1 MNNARAREIVAAE
14 RARIEA
20 ALAGLADSV
29 RDDGQLQRQ
38 QTGENADAGSDL
50 QAQGVDM
57 ALAADLRK
65 QLEAVERAEERI
77 AAGKYGRSVESGAA
91 IPDER
96 LKVAPLAE
104 RTVQEQAVFEAR
116 TRSST
121 RPDV

>member
-1 MNNARAREIVAAE
+1 MNNARARELVAAE

-38 QTGENADAGSDL
+38 QTGESADAGSDL

-104 RTVQEQAVFEAR
+104 RTVQEQAAFEAG
-116 TRSST
+116 TR
-121 RPDV
+121 